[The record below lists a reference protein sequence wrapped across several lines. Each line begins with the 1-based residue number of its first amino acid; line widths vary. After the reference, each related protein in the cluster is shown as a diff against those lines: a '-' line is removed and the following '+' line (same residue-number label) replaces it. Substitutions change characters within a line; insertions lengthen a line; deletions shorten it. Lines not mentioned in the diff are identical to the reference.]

1 MKAQERFLKMS
12 TKTWFTLALGLAGFC
27 LPLLLP
33 LPGLSLAG
41 EITLGIFL
49 LAAIF
54 WVMEPIPIYATS
66 LLVILLQTLLLS
78 IQGPF
83 AQYSTPGTVA
93 PAPAGDARW
102 EVPMAAVSEDGRIFL
117 WQNGRAVPLSV
128 TLESHDGAVAVV
140 STEVLSAESPV
151 IRRANHWRV
160 EFQPPS
166 YTVFLNTL
174 ASPIIILFLGGFI
187 MAAGAA
193 KYRVDRNC
201 IRIILKPF
209 GTKPANVMLGMMA
222 VTALLSA
229 FMSNTATTAMMMA
242 VVVPILASAPEG
254 DRFRMGIALAVPF
267 AANIGGI
274 ATPIGTPPNA
284 IALGALA
291 EQGISLPFTTWMALT
306 TPFVLIMLVFI
317 WFLLMKAFPSKS
329 AELNLDLKGSF
340 DTSRKAWILYL
351 VAGGTVLLWVT
362 EALHGLP
369 SSLIALLP
377 IALLP
382 AFEVVEKKEIRNLPW
397 EVLWLMAGGL
407 ALGVA
412 MGQTGLAIWMVE
424 QVPWGI
430 FGALG
435 ALALFGLV
443 AILLA
448 NFIANTVAATLL
460 MPLVMSLVT
469 SGVADGF
476 ALQTAAITVALGT
489 SLGMALPV
497 STPPN
502 AIAMSTGLVRTGDMA
517 RMGTIIGAVGYG
529 FLLLMAFALWNNI
542 F

>member
-1 MKAQERFLKMS
+1 MKKF
-12 TKTWFTLALGLAGFC
+12 WITLALGLAGFC

-33 LPGLSLAG
+33 LPGLALPG
-41 EITLGIFL
+41 QITLGIFL
-49 LAAIF
+49 LAAVF

-66 LLVILLQTLLLS
+66 LVVILLQTLFLS

-83 AQYSTPGTVA
+83 AQWSTPATLA
-93 PAPAGDARW
+93 PVDRGDGVW
-102 EVPMAAVSEDGRIFL
+102 EVPAKAVADDAQLFL
-117 WQNGRAVPLSV
+117 WRAGRAVGIPAEVV
-128 TLESHDGAVAVV
+128 TQEAGTVRVRVADMEAD
-140 STEVLSAESPV
+140 SRV
-151 IRRANHWRV
+151 ITNTGHWRV
-160 EFQPPS
+160 GFQPPS
-166 YTVFLNTL
+166 YTAFLNTL
-174 ASPIIILFLGGFI
+174 ASPIIILFLGGFV

-193 KYRVDRNC
+193 KYRVDRNL

-209 GTKPANVMLGMMA
+209 GSRPANVMIGMMA

-242 VVVPILASAPEG
+242 VVVPVLASAPEG
-254 DRFRMGIALAVPF
+254 DRFRMGLALAVPF

-291 EQGISLPFTTWMALT
+291 EQGIVLPFTTWMALT
-306 TPFVLIMLVFI
+306 VPLVAIMLVFI
-317 WFLLMKAFPSKS
+317 WFLLMRAFPSK
-329 AELNLDLKGSF
+329 AENLALELKGSF
-340 DTSRKAWILYL
+340 DTSRKAWILYI
-351 VAGGTVLLWVT
+351 VAGSTILLWVT
-362 EALHGLP
+362 EAIHGMP

-377 IALLP
+377 IALLT
-382 AFEVVEKKEIRNLPW
+382 AFEVVDKKEIRSLPW

-412 MGQTGLAIWMVE
+412 MRETGLAIWMVD

-460 MPLVMSLVT
+460 MPLVISLVT

-489 SLGMALPV
+489 SLGMSLPV

-502 AIAMSTGLVRTGDMA
+502 AIAMSTGLVRTVDMA
-517 RMGTIIGAVGYG
+517 RMGVIIGAVGYAV
-529 FLLLMAFALWNNI
+529 LLAMAFAVWNNL